1 MPKRHCNNSAFTLI
15 EVMVAVMIVSVVIA
29 ALLQMRGN
37 TSYKFLEIKKMMQ
50 KNQYNSFLLSLSDK
64 YGFEKSS
71 IDLNKLVYEFN
82 IERELRRKLKS
93 IKVKVDY
100 KELDTIDTAE
110 FDDTE
115 KESDDGQE
123 VQEDTT
129 GIVFEIGQ
137 SILKTDTF
145 STNLIRVRIQ

>member
-15 EVMVAVMIVSVVIA
+15 EVIVAVMIVSVVIA